1 MDENSTLYWTALST
15 FEGCPQKFLWTYGWG
30 DIDLGFGPGQPKPA
44 PLKRSAHNALMGIVI
59 QAVLEKMYNEE
70 LYRDPKALSQTLLD
84 MVEREWIRHSQKPR
98 NKIDVREA
106 GMSEEEMVQ
115 VCRDGVLGY
124 LRTMKA
130 HKLIG
135 PYAKSE
141 VNLIGWI
148 NKWLC
153 VGGKA
158 DFIIRR
164 DDTGVTILDGK
175 NTKHKLGGVDPDQLR
190 WYAMVFKLAYRQP
203 VNRLGFVWF
212 RFPYGMEK
220 LNPETD
226 TLEIEQGVEWVPF
239 TDDDLRGLALRAQ
252 EARDAMRK
260 KKFEPNP
267 SPKGCEYCDFL
278 SVCEARQAQRSAN
291 SRGPRAKPE
300 GLEELPST
308 GGFLD
313 LSLEG

>member
-1 MDENSTLYWTALST
+1 MDEKSTLYWTALST
-15 FEGCPQKFLWTYGWG
+15 YEGCPQKFLWSYGWG
-30 DIDLGFGPGQPKPA
+30 SIDLGNGPGEPKKVPV
-44 PLKRSAHNALMGIVI
+44 KRSAHHALMGIVI

-70 LYRDPKALSQTLLD
+70 LYRDPKNLSQNLLE
-84 MVEREWIRHSQKPR
+84 MVEREWLRHSQKPR
-98 NKIDVREA
+98 NWIDVREA

-141 VNLIGWI
+141 VKLIGWVD
-148 NKWLC
+148 KWLS

-175 NTKHKLGGVDPDQLR
+175 NSKHKLGGVDPDQLR

-203 VNRLGFVWF
+203 VDRLGFVWF

-220 LNPETD
+220 LNPQTD
-226 TLEIEQGVEWVPF
+226 TLEIEQGVDWVPF
-239 TDDDLRGLALRAQ
+239 TDDDLKGLALRAQ
-252 EARDAMRK
+252 EARDGMRK
-260 KKFEPNP
+260 GKFAPNP

-278 SVCEARQAQRSAN
+278 TVCEARQAQRAAN

-300 GLEELPST
+300 GVEELPST

-313 LSLEG
+313 LSLDG